1 MKFNPCGDKLA
12 LAGGYLNTVEVFDFD
27 NSSGLVSNPFSI
39 PMTDHV
45 YGLEFSASG
54 RFLYVTCY
62 DPSETLVQFDLSA
75 GSGPA
80 IIASK
85 VVLSQTTDLYGMQLA
100 PDGKI
105 YVTKSFNTFLS
116 VINEPEISGTACNF
130 VDNGIDMDPNFMGVT
145 TALTLPGF
153 VQSSLKGEAVCI
165 STAVPEISADN
176 SEYSVFP
183 NPSNENFQLTPEAIN
198 RFSEM
203 DILDLR
209 GRVIRNYR
217 LTNQSND
224 FTFGEDLSQGM
235 YLLQLRSDESVVS
248 IPLNKM

>member
-1 MKFNPCGDKLA
+1 MLLRSCIVIEVSVRWQMGDC
-12 LAGGYLNTVEVFDFD
+12 VFFFQAEDGIRD
-27 NSSGLVSNPFSI
+27 LVRSRGLG
-39 PMTDHV
+39 DV
-45 YGLEFSASG
+45 YK
-54 RFLYVTCY
+54 R
-62 DPSETLVQFDLSA
+62 Q
-75 GSGPA
+75 
-80 IIASK
+80 
-85 VVLSQTTDLYGMQLA
+85 
-100 PDGKI
+100 
-105 YVTKSFNTFLS
+105 
-116 VINEPEISGTACNF
+116 
-130 VDNGIDMDPNFMGVT
+130 DPNFMGVT

-165 STAVPEISADN
+165 PTAVHEFSADN

-183 NPSNENFQLTPEAIN
+183 NPSNGNFQLTPEAIN

-235 YLLQLRSDESVVS
+235 YLLQLRSDEGVVS